1 MCDVWCVCWVV
12 CVCVWCGVW
21 CGVWCSVPV
30 PARRRCAIQNENPIS
45 RSIGKKNPNIT
56 YTKPVRHTTLHTPST
71 NANLQ
76 QNIPYYC
83 VRTPRAVRRRLVHT
97 GEIPPTRGDTHITWP
112 MLHGSRG
119 HLPSIRCELVRLGRG
134 PLTLIHKLPEIPIIE
149 MEAPA
154 RLALR
159 PATILHP
166 EVKVHTGIRRG
177 ELSLRLGY
185 VATRPTLP
193 RE

>member
-1 MCDVWCVCWVV
+1 MCYVVVCCVMWCVVF
-12 CVCVWCGVW
+12 
-21 CGVWCSVPV
+21 CSCS
-30 PARRRCAIQNENPIS
+30 CAQAMCYSKREPNIEEYWE
-45 RSIGKKNPNIT
+45 KNPNTT
-56 YTKPVRHTTLHTPST
+56 YTKPARHTTLHTPST

-97 GEIPPTRGDTHITWP
+97 GEIPPARGDTHITWL
-112 MLHGSRG
+112 MLHGIRG
-119 HLPSIRCELVRLGRG
+119 HLPAIRGEIVRLGRG

-154 RLALR
+154 RQALR

-166 EVKVHTGIRRG
+166 EIKVHTGIRKG
-177 ELSLRLGY
+177 EPSLRLGY
-185 VATRPTLP
+185 MATRPTLP

>member
-1 MCDVWCVCWVV
+1 MRRQKTR
-12 CVCVWCGVW
+12 
-21 CGVWCSVPV
+21 STA
-30 PARRRCAIQNENPIS
+30 PATTYTIRPHTPQAKPLN
-45 RSIGKKNPNIT
+45 IGIPKTT
-56 YTKPVRHTTLHTPST
+56 YTKPTRHTTLHTPSP
-71 NANLQ
+71 NAKLY
-76 QNIPYYC
+76 QNIPYYS

-97 GEIPPTRGDTHITWP
+97 GEIPPARGDTHITWP
-112 MLHGSRG
+112 MLHGIRG
-119 HLPSIRCELVRLGRG
+119 HLPSIRGELVRLGRG

>member
-1 MCDVWCVCWVV
+1 MMRQTTRWTT
-12 CVCVWCGVW
+12 
-21 CGVWCSVPV
+21 
-30 PARRRCAIQNENPIS
+30 PAT
-45 RSIGKKNPNIT
+45 T
-56 YTKPVRHTTLHTPST
+56 YTLSLRAKQNKIELEHYIHQASQTDYIHQAPKQSSMRTSHTTVNPQPHG
-71 NANLQ
+71 
-76 QNIPYYC
+76 

-97 GEIPPTRGDTHITWP
+97 REIPPARGDTHITWP
-112 MLHGSRG
+112 MLHGIRG
-119 HLPSIRCELVRLGRG
+119 HLPSIRSELVRLGRG
-134 PLTLIHKLPEIPIIE
+134 ALTLIHKLPEIPIIE
-149 MEAPA
+149 MEAPT
-154 RLALR
+154 RQALR

>member
-1 MCDVWCVCWVV
+1 MRRQKTR
-12 CVCVWCGVW
+12 
-21 CGVWCSVPV
+21 STA
-30 PARRRCAIQNENPIS
+30 PATTYTIRPHTPQAKPLN
-45 RSIGKKNPNIT
+45 IGIPKTT
-56 YTKPVRHTTLHTPST
+56 YTKPTRHTTLHTPSP
-71 NANLQ
+71 NAKLY
-76 QNIPYYC
+76 QNIPYYS

-97 GEIPPTRGDTHITWP
+97 GEIPPARGDTHITWP
-112 MLHGSRG
+112 MLHGIRG
-119 HLPSIRCELVRLGRG
+119 HPPSIRGELVRLGRG

-154 RLALR
+154 RQALR